1 MYRGREAELRAYDC
15 VLIIDEDTG
24 VRMRVLAWIVRPCAN
39 GDIVRRRLLWRSWMR
54 VSN

>member
-24 VRMRVLAWIVRPCAN
+24 VRMRVGL
-39 GDIVRRRLLWRSWMR
+39 DRS
-54 VSN
+54 SLC